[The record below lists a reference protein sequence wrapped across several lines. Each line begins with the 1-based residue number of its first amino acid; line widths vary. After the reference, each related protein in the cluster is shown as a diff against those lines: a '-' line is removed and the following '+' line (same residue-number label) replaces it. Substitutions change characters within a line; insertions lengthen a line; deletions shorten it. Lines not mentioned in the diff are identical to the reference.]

1 MLRKLI
7 KYDIKSNIKIVAGTY
22 SFILLLAMLHL
33 IMDKFTKIY
42 PGAIQWMALEELTFV
57 LHILRIAAGFGVT
70 MVACVL
76 HFRKNM
82 FKDEGYLTHTLPVS
96 EGEIFTGK
104 FLSALILFLVNVAGT
119 YITVAVST
127 GKLSWCF
134 TILKKMTESMRESG
148 FDTACMWLTAASL
161 TVGMVYGISQ
171 IFGAITIGY
180 SFGKKMN
187 KDILSFI
194 VYFAGYLIMQM
205 ISIVL
210 LAVVSVS
217 RGFVGADVTNV
228 DNIGGYVKDVISGSL
243 VIMIVMTV
251 VYYAVSVFLLNRKLN
266 LD

>member
-1 MLRKLI
+1 MAGWGCWRACRDKGAEYVSVSIYIERLRVRHEESFFVGELI
-7 KYDIKSNIKIVAGTY
+7 
-22 SFILLLAMLHL
+22 
-33 IMDKFTKIY
+33 
-42 PGAIQWMALEELTFV
+42 
-57 LHILRIAAGFGVT
+57 
-70 MVACVL
+70 
-76 HFRKNM
+76 
-82 FKDEGYLTHTLPVS
+82 
-96 EGEIFTGK
+96 
-104 FLSALILFLVNVAGT
+104 
-119 YITVAVST
+119 
-127 GKLSWCF
+127 
-134 TILKKMTESMRESG
+134 RES
-148 FDTACMWLTAASL
+148 
-161 TVGMVYGISQ
+161 
-171 IFGAITIGY
+171 

-228 DNIGGYVKDVISGSL
+228 VNIGGYVKDVISGSL

>member
-57 LHILRIAAGFGVT
+57 LHILGIAAGFGVT

-82 FKDEGYLTHTLPVS
+82 FKGYLTHTLPVS

-228 DNIGGYVKDVISGSL
+228 VNIGGYVKDVISGSL

>member
-22 SFILLLAMLHL
+22 SFILLLAILHL
-33 IMDKFTKIY
+33 IMDKLTKIY

-57 LHILRIAAGFGVT
+57 LHILGIAAGFGVT

-104 FLSALILFLVNVAGT
+104 FLSTLILFLVNVAGT

-148 FDTACMWLTAASL
+148 FDTVCMWLTAASL

-180 SFGKKMN
+180 SF
-187 KDILSFI
+187 
-194 VYFAGYLIMQM
+194 
-205 ISIVL
+205 
-210 LAVVSVS
+210 
-217 RGFVGADVTNV
+217 
-228 DNIGGYVKDVISGSL
+228 
-243 VIMIVMTV
+243 
-251 VYYAVSVFLLNRKLN
+251 
-266 LD
+266 

>member
-22 SFILLLAMLHL
+22 SFILLLAILHL
-33 IMDKFTKIY
+33 IMDKLTRIY

-57 LHILRIAAGFGVT
+57 LHILGIAAGFGVT

-96 EGEIFTGK
+96 GGEIFTGK
-104 FLSALILFLVNVAGT
+104 FLSTLILFLVNVAGT

-134 TILKKMTESMRESG
+134 IIMKRMSESMRESG
-148 FDTACMWLTAASL
+148 FDTACLWITALAL
-161 TVGMVYGISQ
+161 AVGMVYGISQ

-180 SFGKKMN
+180 TFGKKMN

-194 VYFAGYLIMQM
+194 VYFAGYLIMQI
-205 ISIVL
+205 ISIVM
-210 LAVVSVS
+210 LAAVSVS
-217 RGFVGADVTNV
+217 KGFVGADITDIV
-228 DNIGGYVKDVISGSL
+228 NIGTYVKDVLSGSL
-243 VIMIVMTV
+243 VITIVMTV